1 MDTVRGL
8 YLYLGEDRGGIRE
21 QGGTEDAEPGDGHR
35 AGGAWGC
42 GDGISVFDP
51 GSIEKTRLI
60 LYYILVSLYR
70 NNIEFLKSKMI

>member
-21 QGGTEDAEPGDGHR
+21 QGGTEDAEPGDGRR

-42 GDGISVFDP
+42 GDGISVFDE
-51 GSIEKTRLI
+51 GGVAIG
-60 LYYILVSLYR
+60 YAVSFYAQSH
-70 NNIEFLKSKMI
+70 E